1 MTGYLASLRAINA
14 GGHFVEIHHL
24 RVLCAVRRIA
34 ASLATAVLLLAL
46 LMPQDTSS
54 QVRTLPISDVVS
66 YRFWLVRDWVSAVL
80 GHAPGVDDEALAVVR
95 RWSAEDLRDA
105 WVGVNVMV
113 ALLEDPA
120 QREFAVHQRGATI
133 PVTVASQDL
142 RTMAMRAKELRQ
154 GPGRNDFLKR
164 AAVLHADAALLIGGK
179 RPRQPFN
186 SSFLL
191 PGRVF
196 VQTGDGTQEG
206 LYGGDVNWE
215 FGRILLDGVADAGF
229 DREVQDWYGATL
241 AHMLAVEHLD
251 NPHFDHALKV
261 FPRTADILFLKGCL
275 HESLANPRV
284 QVVIDEI
291 KVPPRTALDV
301 KSERWELRE
310 AERLFRRALQ
320 ADPEHSEARLRLG
333 RSLAR
338 LGRHQDAAS
347 ELMKALDGAPE
358 LLLQYYASLF
368 LAAEEE
374 ALGRLGRARDMYE
387 RAMALVPAAQA
398 PRLGLSQLV
407 HRTGDRVAARTALES
422 LLDARDGA
430 TEEDPWW
437 VYSISCGRDAGDR
450 MREVYRAVFE
460 GPQ

>member
-1 MTGYLASLRAINA
+1 
-14 GGHFVEIHHL
+14 
-24 RVLCAVRRIA
+24 
-34 ASLATAVLLLAL
+34 
-46 LMPQDTSS
+46 
-54 QVRTLPISDVVS
+54 
-66 YRFWLVRDWVSAVL
+66 
-80 GHAPGVDDEALAVVR
+80 
-95 RWSAEDLRDA
+95 
-105 WVGVNVMV
+105 
-113 ALLEDPA
+113 
-120 QREFAVHQRGATI
+120 
-133 PVTVASQDL
+133 
-142 RTMAMRAKELRQ
+142 
-154 GPGRNDFLKR
+154 
-164 AAVLHADAALLIGGK
+164 
-179 RPRQPFN
+179 
-186 SSFLL
+186 
-191 PGRVF
+191 
-196 VQTGDGTQEG
+196 
-206 LYGGDVNWE
+206 
-215 FGRILLDGVADAGF
+215 
-229 DREVQDWYGATL
+229 
-241 AHMLAVEHLD
+241 VEHLD

-291 KVPPRTALDV
+291 KVPPRTVLDV

-333 RSLAR
+333 RTLAR